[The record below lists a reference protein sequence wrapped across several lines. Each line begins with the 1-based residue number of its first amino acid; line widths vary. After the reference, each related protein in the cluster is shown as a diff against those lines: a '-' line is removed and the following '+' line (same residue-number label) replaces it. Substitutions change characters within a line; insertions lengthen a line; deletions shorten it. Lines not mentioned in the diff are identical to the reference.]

1 MTVKR
6 LSCLAS
12 SRASSCADGAD
23 LTSASRT
30 RASLQDTELAYADV
44 RGAILDD
51 ADLSAAD
58 LAGAYF
64 SYEPISPG
72 QPRGGY
78 TRLRATF
85 LASNLK
91 GADFTSSDSEEV
103 RFDDGFANTVIR
115 LEDLFAPTSSGS

>member
-1 MTVKR
+1 MLAGCTGAEAGSGPSAVVTVKR

-30 RASLQDTELAYADV
+30 RASLQDTELAYDDV

-64 SYEPISPG
+64 I
-72 QPRGGY
+72 
-78 TRLRATF
+78 
-85 LASNLK
+85 
-91 GADFTSSDSEEV
+91 
-103 RFDDGFANTVIR
+103 
-115 LEDLFAPTSSGS
+115 